1 MHVCR
6 VKLIDVLVN
15 YIYMLGFINITSSNA
30 TIITII
36 IVTLIIFSIISVVR
50 RERGLVRIIWIL
62 IVLFLPI
69 LGSLIYLTTLLFSHK
84 KSLNI

>member
-1 MHVCR
+1 
-6 VKLIDVLVN
+6 
-15 YIYMLGFINITSSNA
+15 MLGFINITSSNA
-30 TIITII
+30 TIIIVI

>member
-1 MHVCR
+1 
-6 VKLIDVLVN
+6 
-15 YIYMLGFINITSSNA
+15 MLGFINITSSTA
-30 TIITII
+30 TFI
-36 IVTLIIFSIISVVR
+36 IVVIVALIIFSIISVVR

-69 LGSLIYLTTLLFSHK
+69 LGSLIYLTTLLFSQK